1 MQNHHP
7 NLPEHPLNLPILN
20 IGNTSPVLP
29 QLGVQRIPFNHHK
42 DQCFKDCV
50 AYLMNEATRLR
61 SEHRHTDAL
70 KRIDAALMLEALLH
84 DGYTDA

>member
-1 MQNHHP
+1 MQAHHP
-7 NLPEHPLNLPILN
+7 NFPERPLSLPFLN
-20 IGNTSPVLP
+20 ISKTSPVLP
-29 QLGVQRIPFNHHK
+29 QLGVQRIPFNQHK

-50 AYLMNEATRLR
+50 AYLMSEATRLR

-84 DGYTDA
+84 DGYTDV